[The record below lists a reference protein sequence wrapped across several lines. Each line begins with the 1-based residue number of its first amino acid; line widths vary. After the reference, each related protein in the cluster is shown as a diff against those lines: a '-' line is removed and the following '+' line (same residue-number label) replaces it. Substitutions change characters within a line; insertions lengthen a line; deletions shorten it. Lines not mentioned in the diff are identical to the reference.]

1 MGETLQQLQQKIAS
15 GKALEAKLQELQ
27 NQKVEFD
34 RRVISLR
41 VAFREEQAD
50 VEKLEGRSLANYFYQ
65 VVGRLDE
72 KLTKERQE
80 AYAAKVKLDAAE
92 RELTGIEADMDE
104 IRAQLAEVRIAR
116 EQYGFALERK
126 RSELKQSG
134 TPAAEQI
141 LDMEEKLASLEAYK
155 KELREA
161 INAGSSA
168 RGTADQ
174 VLRELDKADNWNTW
188 DMFGGD
194 GLITQMAKHSHL
206 DSAQDL
212 TEELQRKLRR
222 FKTELADVQITADTQ
237 VNIDGFLRFADYF
250 FDGLF
255 VDWTVGNRI
264 KESRSSISSTKD
276 QISRTL
282 DKLTAMEQH
291 TDREIARLKEELDN
305 FFVRA

>member
-15 GKALEAKLQELQ
+15 GKALEARLQELQ
-27 NQKVEFD
+27 NQKWEFE
-34 RRVISLR
+34 RKIISLR

-50 VEKLEGRSLANYFYQ
+50 VEKLEGRSLANYFFQ
-65 VVGRLDE
+65 VVGKLDD
-72 KLTKERQE
+72 KLTKERKE

-92 RELTGIEADMDE
+92 RELVGIEADMDE
-104 IRAQLAEVRIAR
+104 IRTELTEVRFAR

-126 RSELKQSG
+126 RNELKLSG
-134 TPAAEQI
+134 TPAAQQI
-141 LDMEEKLASLEAYK
+141 FAMEEKLAALEVYK

-174 VLRELDKADNWNTW
+174 ILRELEKADNWNTW
-188 DMFGGD
+188 DMLGGD
-194 GLITQMAKHSHL
+194 GIITQMAKHSHL
-206 DSAQDL
+206 DNAQDL

-264 KESRSSISSTKD
+264 RESQSSVSGTKN
-276 QISRTL
+276 QISRTI
-282 DKLTAMEQH
+282 DQLTAMEQS
-291 TDREIARLKEELDN
+291 TDREIVRLNEEMDHLI
-305 FFVRA
+305 VHA

>member
-1 MGETLQQLQQKIAS
+1 MDETLQQLQQKIAS
-15 GKALEAKLQELQ
+15 GKVLEARLQELQ
-27 NQKVEFD
+27 NQKLEFE
-34 RRVISLR
+34 RKVISLR
-41 VAFREEQAD
+41 VAFRDEQAD
-50 VEKLEGRSLANYFYQ
+50 VEKLEGRSLANYFFQ
-65 VVGRLDE
+65 VVGKLDE
-72 KLTKERQE
+72 KLTKERKE
-80 AYAAKVKLDAAE
+80 AYAARVKLDAAE
-92 RELTGIEADMDE
+92 RELAGIEADMNE
-104 IRAQLAEVRIAR
+104 IHAQLAEVRVAR
-116 EQYGFALERK
+116 EQYGFALDRK
-126 RSELKQSG
+126 RIELIHSG
-134 TPAAEQI
+134 TDEAEQI
-141 LDMEEKLASLEAYK
+141 VDMEEKLASLEAYK

-161 INAGSSA
+161 FYAGSSA

-174 VLRELDKADNWNTW
+174 VLRELDKANNWNTC

-194 GLITQMAKHSHL
+194 GLVAQMAKHSHL

-264 KESRSSISSTKD
+264 KESRAAISSTRS

-282 DKLTAMEQH
+282 EKLTVMEKN
-291 TDREIARLKEELDN
+291 TDREIARLREEMDH
-305 FFVRA
+305 FIVHA

>member
-15 GKALEAKLQELQ
+15 GKALEARLQELQ
-27 NQKVEFD
+27 NQKLEFD
-34 RRVISLR
+34 RKVTSLR
-41 VAFREEQAD
+41 VAFRDEQAD
-50 VEKLEGRSLANYFYQ
+50 VEKLEGRSLANYFFQ
-65 VVGRLDE
+65 VVGKLDE

-92 RELTGIEADMDE
+92 RELAGIEADMDE
-104 IRAQLAEVRIAR
+104 IRAQLAEVRLAR
-116 EQYGFALERK
+116 EQYGFALDRK
-126 RSELKQSG
+126 RIELIHSR
-134 TPAAEQI
+134 TDAAEQI

-168 RGTADQ
+168 RATADR

-264 KESRSSISSTKD
+264 KESRSSVSGTKN
-276 QISRTL
+276 QISRTI
-282 DKLTAMEQH
+282 DQLTAMEQNA
-291 TDREIARLKEELDN
+291 DREIALLKEELDR
-305 FFVRA
+305 FIVHA